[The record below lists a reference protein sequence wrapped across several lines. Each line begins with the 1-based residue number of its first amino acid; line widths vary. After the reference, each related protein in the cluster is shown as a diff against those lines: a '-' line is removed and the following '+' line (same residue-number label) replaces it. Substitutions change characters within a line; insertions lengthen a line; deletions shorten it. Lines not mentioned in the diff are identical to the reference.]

1 MIECNEGRTRI
12 EGNFQTILNEWTN
25 ITRSMYYETA
35 RQVGLKEASKIF
47 ASALQFAANYAAD
60 ELKKKGELPD
70 E

>member
-1 MIECNEGRTRI
+1 MIEVNDKNVRI
-12 EGNFQTILNEWTN
+12 EGDFKIILNEWTN

-35 RQVGLKEASKIF
+35 RQVGLRAASEIF
-47 ASALQFAANYAAD
+47 GSALQFAANHAAD